1 MPAAVRRTRAG
12 FGHSSLCNIPL
23 SSRCASG
30 VWHFSDIE
38 FRKSF
43 HAQVAIQ
50 STSSFA
56 AFGSAIAGGLA
67 LPLLAAAHG
76 ISDADRQHMLD
87 GAYLR
92 YISLGASHMLTG
104 YDHLLFLFGV
114 VFFLST
120 FKDVAKFVT
129 VFTIGHCITL
139 VFATYYKIT
148 WNYYLV
154 DAMIA
159 LSVIYKGFD
168 NNGGF
173 QKYFQMASPNLLA
186 AVFGFGLLHGFG
198 LSTRLQQLPLGDDS
212 TAMLLRILSFNV
224 GVEVGQIAALTAML
238 ALLAIWRKR
247 PSFARFSFAANLAIV
262 YAGVYLL
269 FTQLHG
275 YQHDSHPDSFRF
287 PTEEHRH
294 VHEDMDIG
302 NSTDDSRNS
311 LK

>member
-1 MPAAVRRTRAG
+1 MHKLPFNRLLA
-12 FGHSSLCNIPL
+12 LL
-23 SSRCASG
+23 L
-30 VWHFSDIE
+30 
-38 FRKSF
+38 
-43 HAQVAIQ
+43 
-50 STSSFA
+50 
-56 AFGSAIAGGLA
+56 LA

-114 VFFLST
+114 VFFLTT
-120 FKDVAKFVT
+120 FKDVAKLVT

-287 PTEEHRH
+287 PAEEHRH
-294 VHEDMDIG
+294 AHEDMDIG

>member
-1 MPAAVRRTRAG
+1 MHKLPFNRLLA
-12 FGHSSLCNIPL
+12 LL
-23 SSRCASG
+23 L
-30 VWHFSDIE
+30 
-38 FRKSF
+38 
-43 HAQVAIQ
+43 
-50 STSSFA
+50 
-56 AFGSAIAGGLA
+56 LA

-114 VFFLST
+114 VFFLTT
-120 FKDVAKFVT
+120 FKDVAKLVT
-129 VFTIGHCITL
+129 VFTIGHCLTL
-139 VFATYYKIT
+139 VVATYYKIT

-287 PTEEHRH
+287 PAEEHRH
-294 VHEDMDIG
+294 VHEEMDIR

>member
-1 MPAAVRRTRAG
+1 MHKLPFNR
-12 FGHSSLCNIPL
+12 LLPL
-23 SSRCASG
+23 LL
-30 VWHFSDIE
+30 
-38 FRKSF
+38 
-43 HAQVAIQ
+43 
-50 STSSFA
+50 
-56 AFGSAIAGGLA
+56 LA

-76 ISDADRQHMLD
+76 ISEADRQHMLD

-287 PTEEHRH
+287 PAEGHRH

>member
-1 MPAAVRRTRAG
+1 MHKLPFNR
-12 FGHSSLCNIPL
+12 LLPL
-23 SSRCASG
+23 LL
-30 VWHFSDIE
+30 
-38 FRKSF
+38 
-43 HAQVAIQ
+43 
-50 STSSFA
+50 
-56 AFGSAIAGGLA
+56 LA

-76 ISDADRQHMLD
+76 ISEADRQHMLD
-87 GAYLR
+87 GTYLR

-114 VFFLST
+114 VFFLTT
-120 FKDVAKFVT
+120 FKDVAKLVT

-287 PTEEHRH
+287 PAEEHRH
-294 VHEDMDIG
+294 VHEDMDIS

>member
-1 MPAAVRRTRAG
+1 MIN
-12 FGHSSLCNIPL
+12 SSPFPMRNLL
-23 SSRCASG
+23 T
-30 VWHFSDIE
+30 
-38 FRKSF
+38 
-43 HAQVAIQ
+43 VA
-50 STSSFA
+50 TMA
-56 AFGSAIAGGLA
+56 PMLA
-67 LPLLAAAHG
+67 MAHG
-76 ISDADRQHMLD
+76 ISEADRQNMLD
-87 GAYLR
+87 GGYLR
-92 YISLGASHMLTG
+92 YVGLGASHMLTG
-104 YDHLLFLFGV
+104 YDHLLFLLGV
-114 VFFLST
+114 VFFLKS

-139 VFATYYKIT
+139 IFATYYKIT

-154 DAMIA
+154 DAIIA
-159 LSVIYKGFD
+159 ISVIYKGFD

-198 LSTRLQQLPLGDDS
+198 LSTRLQQLPLGDDN

-224 GVEVGQIAALTAML
+224 GVEVGQIAALTVML

-247 PSFARFSFAANLAIV
+247 ASFSRFSFAANLALV

-275 YQHDSHPDSFRF
+275 YQHDKDPDSFRF
-287 PTEEHRH
+287 ATQEHRH
-294 VHEDMDIG
+294 VHEDMDIEK
-302 NSTDDSRNS
+302 STDASRDT

>member
-1 MPAAVRRTRAG
+1 MHKLPFNRLLA
-12 FGHSSLCNIPL
+12 LL
-23 SSRCASG
+23 L
-30 VWHFSDIE
+30 
-38 FRKSF
+38 
-43 HAQVAIQ
+43 
-50 STSSFA
+50 
-56 AFGSAIAGGLA
+56 LA

-114 VFFLST
+114 VFFLTT
-120 FKDVAKFVT
+120 FKDVAKLVT

-139 VFATYYKIT
+139 VVATYYKIT

-287 PTEEHRH
+287 PAEEHRH

>member
-1 MPAAVRRTRAG
+1 MHKLPFNR
-12 FGHSSLCNIPL
+12 LLPWL
-23 SSRCASG
+23 L
-30 VWHFSDIE
+30 
-38 FRKSF
+38 
-43 HAQVAIQ
+43 
-50 STSSFA
+50 
-56 AFGSAIAGGLA
+56 LA
-67 LPLLAAAHG
+67 LPLLAVAHG
-76 ISDADRQHMLD
+76 ISEADRQHMLD

-114 VFFLST
+114 VFFLTT
-120 FKDVAKFVT
+120 FKDVAKLVT
-129 VFTIGHCITL
+129 VFTIGHCLTL

-238 ALLAIWRKR
+238 ALLAMWRKR

-287 PTEEHRH
+287 PAEEHRH
-294 VHEDMDIG
+294 VHEDMDIS

>member
-1 MPAAVRRTRAG
+1 MHKLPFNRLLA
-12 FGHSSLCNIPL
+12 LL
-23 SSRCASG
+23 L
-30 VWHFSDIE
+30 
-38 FRKSF
+38 
-43 HAQVAIQ
+43 
-50 STSSFA
+50 
-56 AFGSAIAGGLA
+56 LA

-76 ISDADRQHMLD
+76 ISEADRQHMLD

-114 VFFLST
+114 VFFLTT
-120 FKDVAKFVT
+120 FKDVAKLVT

-238 ALLAIWRKR
+238 ALLAMWRKR

-287 PTEEHRH
+287 PAEEHRH
-294 VHEDMDIG
+294 VHEDMDIS